1 MENTIAIKK
10 LQQIKEEGL
19 FTRDLSFDEF
29 IDGLCKRFAY
39 IYGIILPRY
48 NYEYIVDQ
56 LEKYN
61 ILD

>member
-29 IDGLCKRFAY
+29 IDGLCKRFTY
-39 IYGIILPRY
+39 IHGIILPRFD
-48 NYEYIVDQ
+48 YEYIVDQ